1 MEIGIWENV
10 QRTTERH
17 NDGHLL
23 YTANCKF
30 CGFQIKCK
38 LRDLKKAKI
47 CRHITNGIKDKR
59 INGVFNGMVYR
70 CYNTKDK
77 SFKRYGEKG
86 IRICQEWINNPKNF
100 EEWSLCNG
108 YDSNLTI
115 DRIDCGGDYC
125 PDNCRWVTLQDN
137 ARYKST
143 TIIIDVD
150 GIKKSGKQ
158 WAQEIGI
165 NTNKIN
171 TYRRKYGYENTVEF
185 IRRALKYG
193 IPKLEH
199 GESYYEKLMPD

>member
-10 QRTTERH
+10 QQTTERH

-59 INGVFNGMVYR
+59 INGIFNGMVYR

-77 SFKRYGEKG
+77 SFKQYGEKG

-108 YDSNLTI
+108 YASNLTI
-115 DRIDCGGDYC
+115 DRIDCGLDYC